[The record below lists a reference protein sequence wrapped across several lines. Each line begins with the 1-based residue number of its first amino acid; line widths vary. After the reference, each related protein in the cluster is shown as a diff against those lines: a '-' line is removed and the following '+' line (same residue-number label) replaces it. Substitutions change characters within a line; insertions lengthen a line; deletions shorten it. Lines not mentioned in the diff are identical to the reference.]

1 MLDYDSS
8 DSTETLVDLCE
19 AVMILLG
26 VPFRIRKV
34 PGMTL
39 DPAAAYYPLEEA
51 HMRNLALEPLK
62 ELYQKRKIKFNRVI
76 WLKGFTCP
84 NDIFETL
91 KVSMVNEAAMVC
103 GMDWAE
109 HGGSFFFSD
118 RWRTRDIN
126 GDQFRQSK
134 SKSKP
139 DGVPPRD
146 KIGATRYSQY
156 LPFQV
161 FCCESGTHV
170 VDPAQSYYEGV
181 MYRAG
186 TDFHNISSADT
197 MPNRPP
203 DASCLDSSQ
212 TWFCRDLWIHQAKAG
227 VREVEAPEVAPAR
240 KKRDLVEPVV
250 ATREE
255 PVLHARD
262 EPAKKDEARRDTK
275 EDADANV
282 GSDYDAMPDSDDN
295 LGDAPRVRLSIPNSV
310 FRPARIL
317 VNPRCVTTY
326 AGVSHTQLA
335 MDLFGPERDQEDVP
349 QSTHAGKYVL
359 EDWEGAPESFVC
371 QEQKSTGGRKATK
384 TQRRLGFSI
393 YEEVERLP

>member
-19 AVMILLG
+19 AVMTLLG
-26 VPFRIRKV
+26 VPFRIRRV
-34 PGMTL
+34 PGMTT

-51 HMRNLALEPLK
+51 YMRNLALEPLK
-62 ELYQKRKIKFNRVI
+62 ELYQKRKIKFNRVV

-84 NDIFETL
+84 NDILETL
-91 KVSMVNEAAMVC
+91 KVSMANEAAMVC

-109 HGGSFFFSD
+109 HGGFFIFSD

-126 GDQFRQSK
+126 GDQFRQSR
-134 SKSKP
+134 SSSKP
-139 DGVPPRD
+139 DAVPPRD
-146 KIGATRYSQY
+146 KNGAVRYSQH

-170 VDPAQSYYEGV
+170 VDPAQSYYEGIS
-181 MYRAG
+181 YRAG
-186 TDFHNISSADT
+186 TDFYNLSSAES
-197 MPNRPP
+197 MPIRPP

-212 TWFCRDLWIHQAKAG
+212 TWFCRDLWIHQAKEG
-227 VREVEAPEVAPAR
+227 VRVADGPDAAPANVKRAEFVDESVIKEEPAARAKDEVA
-240 KKRDLVEPVV
+240 E
-250 ATREE
+250 
-255 PVLHARD
+255 
-262 EPAKKDEARRDTK
+262 RRQNQD
-275 EDADANV
+275 DADANV

-295 LGDAPRVRLSIPNSV
+295 LGDAPTRKLSIPNSV
-310 FRPARIL
+310 FRAARIL

-335 MDLFGPERDQEDVP
+335 MDLFGPERDEESNLP
-349 QSTHAGKYVL
+349 KGKRGKYVL
-359 EDWEGAPESFVC
+359 DDWEGAPESFVC

-393 YEEVERLP
+393 YEEVERIP